1 MTTLGNR
8 IENCVFP
15 VDYFYDLDN
24 FTWIKSTDEPDDKR
38 NDVRHVL
45 VGITPVYSYITGRV
59 LKFKT
64 KPVGTDIIRN
74 RSLGTIES
82 LNHFGIIRS
91 PVSGSIVE
99 INQEIINNP
108 KIVNDSPFERGWIA
122 KIRTNDNLDSLDS
135 IKTIEECKYEIGA
148 QIKKF
153 NVKCFKSFPD
163 FHMFE
168 LGTECSATLAK
179 LDEFMEKNM
188 RIGHVIRLVS
198 DDPTADLELLRWADQ
213 NKQEIVE
220 IVQEKNPVQS
230 SLPNS
235 SNNYLFNIIIKKIK
249 NQE

>member
-1 MTTLGNR
+1 MLDNR

-15 VDYFYDLDN
+15 VNYFYDLDN
-24 FTWIKSTDEPDDKR
+24 FTWVKSIENPDDKK
-38 NDVRHVL
+38 NDVKQVL
-45 VGITPVYSYITGRV
+45 VGITPVYSYIAGKI

-64 KPVGTDIIRN
+64 KPVGTEIVRN
-74 RSLGTIES
+74 KSLGTIES

-91 PVSGSIVE
+91 PVSGNIVE
-99 INQEIINNP
+99 INQEIIDNP
-108 KIVNDSPFERGWIA
+108 KIVNDSPFECGWIA
-122 KIRTNDNLDSLDS
+122 KIKTKDNLKSLES
-135 IKTIEECKYEIGA
+135 IRTIKECKSEIES

-179 LDEFMEKNM
+179 LDEFMAKNM

-198 DDPTADLELLRWADQ
+198 DDPTADLELLRWANQ
-213 NKQEIVE
+213 NKQEIIE

-230 SLPNS
+230 ALPNS

-249 NQE
+249 D

>member
-1 MTTLGNR
+1 MTMLDNR
-8 IENCVFP
+8 IENCIFP
-15 VDYFYDLDN
+15 VNYFYDLDN
-24 FTWIKSTDEPDDKR
+24 FTWIKSTDKSDDKR
-38 NDVRHVL
+38 NDVKHVL
-45 VGITPVYSYITGRV
+45 IGITPVYSYITGRI

-64 KPVGTDIIRN
+64 KPIGTDIIRN

-99 INQEIINNP
+99 INQEIIHNP
-108 KIVNDSPFERGWIA
+108 KVVNDSPFERGWIA
-122 KIRTNDNLDSLDS
+122 KIKTKDDLKSLDS
-135 IKTIEECKYEIGA
+135 IKTIDECKYEIES

-153 NVKCFKSFPD
+153 NVKCFKSYPD
-163 FHMFE
+163 FHLFE

-179 LDEFMEKNM
+179 LDEFMVKNM

-220 IVQEKNPVQS
+220 IVQEKNPMQS
-230 SLPNS
+230 SLPNA

-249 NQE
+249 D

>member
-1 MTTLGNR
+1 MLNNR
-8 IENCVFP
+8 IENCIFP
-15 VDYFYDLDN
+15 TNYFYDLDN
-24 FTWIKSTDEPDDKR
+24 FTWIKSIDMPDDKR
-38 NDVRHVL
+38 NDVKLVL
-45 VGITPVYSYITGRV
+45 LGITPVYSYITGRI

-74 RSLGTIES
+74 RSLITVES

-91 PVSGSIVE
+91 SVSGNIVE
-99 INQEIINNP
+99 INQEIIHNP
-108 KIVNDSPFERGWIA
+108 KVVNDSPFERGWIA
-122 KIRTNDNLDSLDS
+122 KIKTKDNLESLDS
-135 IKTIEECKYEIGA
+135 IKTIDECKDEMES

-179 LDEFMEKNM
+179 LDEFMVKNM

-213 NKQEIVE
+213 NKQEIIE
-220 IVQEKNPVQS
+220 IVQEKNPIQS
-230 SLPNS
+230 SLQNS
-235 SNNYLFNIIIKKIK
+235 GNNYLFNIIIKKIK
-249 NQE
+249 D

>member
-1 MTTLGNR
+1 M
-8 IENCVFP
+8 
-15 VDYFYDLDN
+15 
-24 FTWIKSTDEPDDKR
+24 
-38 NDVRHVL
+38 
-45 VGITPVYSYITGRV
+45 
-59 LKFKT
+59 
-64 KPVGTDIIRN
+64 
-74 RSLGTIES
+74 GTIES

-198 DDPTADLELLRWADQ
+198 DDPTADLELLRWAEQ

-220 IVQEKNPVQS
+220 NCTREKPRAV
-230 SLPNS
+230 L
-235 SNNYLFNIIIKKIK
+235 LTKL
-249 NQE
+249 

>member
-1 MTTLGNR
+1 MLDNR

-15 VDYFYDLDN
+15 VNYFYDLDN
-24 FTWIKSTDEPDDKR
+24 FTWVKSIEKPDDKK
-38 NDVRHVL
+38 NDVKQVL
-45 VGITPVYSYITGRV
+45 VGITPVYSYIAGKI

-64 KPVGTDIIRN
+64 KPVGTEIVRN
-74 RSLGTIES
+74 KSLGTIES

-91 PVSGSIVE
+91 PVSGNIVE
-99 INQEIINNP
+99 TNQEIIDNP

-122 KIRTNDNLDSLDS
+122 KIKTKDNLESLES
-135 IKTIEECKYEIGA
+135 IRTIEECKFEIES

-168 LGTECSATLAK
+168 VGTECSATLAK
-179 LDEFMEKNM
+179 LDEFMVKNM

-198 DDPTADLELLRWADQ
+198 DDPTADLELLRWANQ
-213 NKQEIVE
+213 NKQEIIE

-249 NQE
+249 D

>member
-1 MTTLGNR
+1 MTMLDNR

-15 VDYFYDLDN
+15 VNYFYDLDN
-24 FTWIKSTDEPDDKR
+24 FTWVKSIENPDDKK
-38 NDVRHVL
+38 NDVKQVL
-45 VGITPVYSYITGRV
+45 VGITPVYSYIAGKI

-64 KPVGTDIIRN
+64 KPVGTEIVRN
-74 RSLGTIES
+74 KSLGTIES

-91 PVSGSIVE
+91 PVSGNIVE
-99 INQEIINNP
+99 INQEIIDNP

-122 KIRTNDNLDSLDS
+122 KIKTKDNLKSLES
-135 IKTIEECKYEIGA
+135 IRTIKECKSEIES

-179 LDEFMEKNM
+179 LDEFMVKNM

-198 DDPTADLELLRWADQ
+198 DDPTADLELLRWANQ
-213 NKQEIVE
+213 NKQEIIE

-230 SLPNS
+230 ALPNS

-249 NQE
+249 D

>member
-1 MTTLGNR
+1 MTMLDNR

-15 VDYFYDLDN
+15 VNYFYDLDN
-24 FTWIKSTDEPDDKR
+24 FTWVKSIEKPDDKK
-38 NDVRHVL
+38 NDVKQVL
-45 VGITPVYSYITGRV
+45 VGITPVYSYIAGKI

-64 KPVGTDIIRN
+64 KPVGTEIVRN
-74 RSLGTIES
+74 KSLGTIES

-91 PVSGSIVE
+91 PVSGNIVE
-99 INQEIINNP
+99 TNQEIIDNP

-122 KIRTNDNLDSLDS
+122 KIKTKDNLESLES
-135 IKTIEECKYEIGA
+135 IRTIEECKFEIES

-179 LDEFMEKNM
+179 LDEFMVKNM

-198 DDPTADLELLRWADQ
+198 DDPTADLELLRWANQ
-213 NKQEIVE
+213 NKQEIIE

-230 SLPNS
+230 ALPNS

-249 NQE
+249 D

>member
-1 MTTLGNR
+1 MLDNR

-15 VDYFYDLDN
+15 VNYFYDLDN
-24 FTWIKSTDEPDDKR
+24 FTWAKSIEKPDDKK
-38 NDVRHVL
+38 NDVKQVL
-45 VGITPVYSYITGRV
+45 VGITPVYSYIAGKI

-64 KPVGTDIIRN
+64 KPVGTEIVRN
-74 RSLGTIES
+74 KSLGTIES

-91 PVSGSIVE
+91 PVSGNIVE
-99 INQEIINNP
+99 INQEIIDNP

-122 KIRTNDNLDSLDS
+122 KIKTKDNLESLES
-135 IKTIEECKYEIGA
+135 VRTIDECKFEIES

-179 LDEFMEKNM
+179 LDEFVVKNM

-198 DDPTADLELLRWADQ
+198 DDPTADLELLRWANQ
-213 NKQEIVE
+213 NKQEIIE

-230 SLPNS
+230 ALPNS

-249 NQE
+249 D

>member
-1 MTTLGNR
+1 MTILDIR
-8 IENCVFP
+8 IENCIFP
-15 VDYFYDLDN
+15 VNYFYDLDN
-24 FTWIKSTDEPDDKR
+24 FTWIKSMDMPDDKK
-38 NDVRHVL
+38 NDVKQVL
-45 VGITPVYSYITGRV
+45 VGITPVYSYIAGRI

-74 RSLGTIES
+74 KSLGTIES

-91 PVSGSIVE
+91 PISGNVVE

-108 KIVNDSPFERGWIA
+108 KVVNDSPFERGWIA
-122 KIRTNDNLDSLDS
+122 KIITKDKLESLDS
-135 IKTIEECKYEIGA
+135 IRTIEECRDEMVA

-163 FHMFE
+163 FQMFE

-179 LDEFMEKNM
+179 LDEFMIKNM

-220 IVQEKNPVQS
+220 IVQEKNPEQS
-230 SLPNS
+230 LLRNS

-249 NQE
+249 D

>member
-1 MTTLGNR
+1 MLDNR

-15 VDYFYDLDN
+15 VNYFYDLDN
-24 FTWIKSTDEPDDKR
+24 FTWVKSIEKPDDKK
-38 NDVRHVL
+38 NDVKQVL
-45 VGITPVYSYITGRV
+45 VGITPVYSYIAGKI

-64 KPVGTDIIRN
+64 KPVGTEIVRN
-74 RSLGTIES
+74 KSLGTIES

-91 PVSGSIVE
+91 PVSGNIVE
-99 INQEIINNP
+99 TNQEIIDNP

-122 KIRTNDNLDSLDS
+122 KIKTKDNLESLES
-135 IKTIEECKYEIGA
+135 IRTIEECKFEIES

-179 LDEFMEKNM
+179 LDEFMVKNM

-198 DDPTADLELLRWADQ
+198 DDPTADLELLRWANQ
-213 NKQEIVE
+213 NKQEIIE

-249 NQE
+249 NQQ

>member
-1 MTTLGNR
+1 MLDNR

-15 VDYFYDLDN
+15 VNYFYDLDN
-24 FTWIKSTDEPDDKR
+24 FTWVKSIENPDDKK
-38 NDVRHVL
+38 NDVKQVL
-45 VGITPVYSYITGRV
+45 VGITPVYSYIAGKI

-64 KPVGTDIIRN
+64 KPVGTEIVIN
-74 RSLGTIES
+74 KSLGTIES

-91 PVSGSIVE
+91 PVSGNIVE
-99 INQEIINNP
+99 TNQEIIDNP

-122 KIRTNDNLDSLDS
+122 KIKTKDNLESLES
-135 IKTIEECKYEIGA
+135 IRTIEECKFEIES

-179 LDEFMEKNM
+179 LDEFMVKNM

-198 DDPTADLELLRWADQ
+198 DDPTADLELLRWANQ
-213 NKQEIVE
+213 NKQEIIE

-230 SLPNS
+230 ALPNS

-249 NQE
+249 D

>member
-1 MTTLGNR
+1 MLDNR

-15 VDYFYDLDN
+15 INYFYDLDN
-24 FTWIKSTDEPDDKR
+24 FTWIKITDKLDDKR
-38 NDVRHVL
+38 NDLNQVL
-45 VGITPVYSYITGRV
+45 VGITPVYSYITGRI
-59 LKFKT
+59 LKFKI
-64 KPVGTDIIRN
+64 KPVGTDIVRN
-74 RSLGTIES
+74 KSLGTIES

-91 PVSGSIVE
+91 PVSGNIVE
-99 INQEIINNP
+99 INQEIIDSP

-122 KIRTNDNLDSLDS
+122 KIKTKDNLESLKS
-135 IKTIEECKYEIGA
+135 IKTIDECKFEIES

-153 NVKCFKSFPD
+153 NVKCFRLFPD

-179 LDEFMEKNM
+179 LDEFMVKNM

-198 DDPTADLELLRWADQ
+198 DDPTADLELLRWANQ
-213 NKQEIVE
+213 NKQEIIE

-230 SLPNS
+230 ALPNS

-249 NQE
+249 D

>member
-1 MTTLGNR
+1 MTLLDNR
-8 IENCVFP
+8 IENCIFP
-15 VDYFYDLDN
+15 VNYFYDLDN
-24 FTWIKSTDEPDDKR
+24 FTWIKSMDMLDDKK
-38 NDVRHVL
+38 NDVKQVL
-45 VGITPVYSYITGRV
+45 VGITPVYSYITGRI

-74 RSLGTIES
+74 KSLGTVES

-91 PVSGSIVE
+91 PISGNVVE

-108 KIVNDSPFERGWIA
+108 KVVNDSPFERGWIA
-122 KIRTNDNLDSLDS
+122 KIKTKDNLESLDS
-135 IKTIEECKYEIGA
+135 IRTIEECKDEMVS

-163 FHMFE
+163 FQMFE

-179 LDEFMEKNM
+179 LDEFIIKNM

-198 DDPTADLELLRWADQ
+198 DDPTADLELLRWANQ
-213 NKQEIVE
+213 NNQEIVE
-220 IVQEKNPVQS
+220 IVQEKNPEQS
-230 SLPNS
+230 SLRNS

-249 NQE
+249 D

>member
-1 MTTLGNR
+1 MLENR

-15 VDYFYDLDN
+15 INYFYDLDN
-24 FTWIKSTDEPDDKR
+24 FTWIKITDKPDDKR
-38 NDVRHVL
+38 NDLNQVL
-45 VGITPVYSYITGRV
+45 VGITPVYSYITGRI
-59 LKFKT
+59 LKFKI

-91 PVSGSIVE
+91 PISGNIVE
-99 INQEIINNP
+99 INQEIIDNP

-122 KIRTNDNLDSLDS
+122 KIKTKDNLESLES
-135 IKTIEECKYEIGA
+135 IKTIEECKYEIES

-163 FHMFE
+163 FQMFE

-179 LDEFMEKNM
+179 LDEFIVKNM

-220 IVQEKNPVQS
+220 IVQEKNPVQFS
-230 SLPNS
+230 IPNS
-235 SNNYLFNIIIKKIK
+235 SNNYLFNIIIKKIRD
-249 NQE
+249 

>member
-1 MTTLGNR
+1 MTMLDYR
-8 IENCVFP
+8 IENCIFP
-15 VDYFYDLDN
+15 VNYFYDLDN
-24 FTWIKSTDEPDDKR
+24 FTWIKSTDKSDDKR
-38 NDVRHVL
+38 NDVKHVL
-45 VGITPVYSYITGRV
+45 IGITPVYSYITGRI

-64 KPVGTDIIRN
+64 KPIGTDIIRN

-99 INQEIINNP
+99 INQEIIHNP
-108 KIVNDSPFERGWIA
+108 KVVNDSPFERGWIA
-122 KIRTNDNLDSLDS
+122 KIKTKDDLKSLDS
-135 IKTIEECKYEIGA
+135 IKTIDECKYEIES

-153 NVKCFKSFPD
+153 NVKCFKSYPD
-163 FHMFE
+163 FHLFE

-179 LDEFMEKNM
+179 LDEFMMKNM

-220 IVQEKNPVQS
+220 IVQEKNPMQS
-230 SLPNS
+230 SLPNA

-249 NQE
+249 D

>member
-1 MTTLGNR
+1 MTILDNR
-8 IENCVFP
+8 IENCIFP
-15 VDYFYDLDN
+15 VNYFYDLDN
-24 FTWIKSTDEPDDKR
+24 FTWIKLIDMPDDKK
-38 NDVRHVL
+38 NDVKQVL
-45 VGITPVYSYITGRV
+45 VGITPVYSYITGRI

-74 RSLGTIES
+74 RSLGTVES

-91 PVSGSIVE
+91 PISGNVME

-108 KIVNDSPFERGWIA
+108 KVVNDSPFERGWIA
-122 KIRTNDNLDSLDS
+122 KIKTKDNLESLDS
-135 IKTIEECKYEIGA
+135 IRTIEECKDEMVS

-163 FHMFE
+163 FQMFE

-179 LDEFMEKNM
+179 LDEFMIKNM

-220 IVQEKNPVQS
+220 IVQEKNSEQS
-230 SLPNS
+230 SLQNP

-249 NQE
+249 D

>member
-1 MTTLGNR
+1 MLDNR

-15 VDYFYDLDN
+15 VNYFYDLDN
-24 FTWIKSTDEPDDKR
+24 FTWVKSIEKPDDKK
-38 NDVRHVL
+38 NDVKQVL
-45 VGITPVYSYITGRV
+45 VGITPVYSYIAGKI

-64 KPVGTDIIRN
+64 KPVGTEIVRN
-74 RSLGTIES
+74 KSLGTIES

-91 PVSGSIVE
+91 PVSGNIVE
-99 INQEIINNP
+99 TNQEIIDNP

-122 KIRTNDNLDSLDS
+122 KIKTKDNLESLES
-135 IKTIEECKYEIGA
+135 IRTIEECKFEIES

-168 LGTECSATLAK
+168 VGTECSATLAK
-179 LDEFMEKNM
+179 LDEFMVKNM

-198 DDPTADLELLRWADQ
+198 DDPTADLELLRWANQ
-213 NKQEIVE
+213 NKQEIIE

-230 SLPNS
+230 ALPNS

-249 NQE
+249 D

>member
-1 MTTLGNR
+1 MLDNR

-15 VDYFYDLDN
+15 VNYFYDLDN
-24 FTWIKSTDEPDDKR
+24 FTWVKSIENPDDKK
-38 NDVRHVL
+38 NDVKQVL
-45 VGITPVYSYITGRV
+45 VGITPVYSYIAGKI

-64 KPVGTDIIRN
+64 KPVGTEIVRN
-74 RSLGTIES
+74 KSLGTIES

-91 PVSGSIVE
+91 PVSGNIVE
-99 INQEIINNP
+99 TNQEIIDNP

-122 KIRTNDNLDSLDS
+122 KIKTKDNLESLES
-135 IKTIEECKYEIGA
+135 IRTIEECKFEIES

-179 LDEFMEKNM
+179 LDEFMVKNM

-198 DDPTADLELLRWADQ
+198 DDPTADLELLRWANQ
-213 NKQEIVE
+213 NKQEIIE

-230 SLPNS
+230 ALPNS

-249 NQE
+249 D

>member
-1 MTTLGNR
+1 MLDNR

-15 VDYFYDLDN
+15 INYFYDLDN
-24 FTWIKSTDEPDDKR
+24 FTWIKITDKPDDKR
-38 NDVRHVL
+38 NDLNQVL
-45 VGITPVYSYITGRV
+45 VGITPVYSYITGRI
-59 LKFKT
+59 LKFKI

-91 PVSGSIVE
+91 PISGNIVE
-99 INQEIINNP
+99 INQEIIDNP

-122 KIRTNDNLDSLDS
+122 KIKTKDNLESLES
-135 IKTIEECKYEIGA
+135 IKTIEECKYEIES

-179 LDEFMEKNM
+179 LDEFMVKNM

-220 IVQEKNPVQS
+220 IVQEKNPVQF
-230 SLPNS
+230 SLPNP

-249 NQE
+249 D

>member
-1 MTTLGNR
+1 MTILDNR
-8 IENCVFP
+8 IENCIFP
-15 VDYFYDLDN
+15 VNYFYDLDN
-24 FTWIKSTDEPDDKR
+24 FTWIKSMDMLDDKK
-38 NDVRHVL
+38 NDVKQVL
-45 VGITPVYSYITGRV
+45 VGITPVYSYITGRI

-74 RSLGTIES
+74 KSLGTVES

-91 PVSGSIVE
+91 PVSGNLVE

-108 KIVNDSPFERGWIA
+108 KVVNDSPFERGWIA
-122 KIRTNDNLDSLDS
+122 KIKTKDNLESLDS
-135 IKTIEECKYEIGA
+135 IRTIEECKDDMVS

-163 FHMFE
+163 FQMFE

-179 LDEFMEKNM
+179 LDEFIIKNM

-198 DDPTADLELLRWADQ
+198 DDPTADLELLRWANQ
-213 NKQEIVE
+213 NNQEIVE
-220 IVQEKNPVQS
+220 IVQEKNPEQS
-230 SLPNS
+230 SLRNS

-249 NQE
+249 D

>member
-1 MTTLGNR
+1 MTMLENR

-15 VDYFYDLDN
+15 INYFYDLDN
-24 FTWIKSTDEPDDKR
+24 FTWIKITDKPDDKR
-38 NDVRHVL
+38 NDLNQVL
-45 VGITPVYSYITGRV
+45 VGITPVYSYITGRI
-59 LKFKT
+59 LKFKI

-91 PVSGSIVE
+91 PISGNIVE
-99 INQEIINNP
+99 INQEIIDNP

-122 KIRTNDNLDSLDS
+122 KIKTKDNLESLES
-135 IKTIEECKYEIGA
+135 IKTIEECKYEIES

-163 FHMFE
+163 FQMFE

-179 LDEFMEKNM
+179 LDEFIVKNM

-220 IVQEKNPVQS
+220 IVQEKNPVHF

-249 NQE
+249 D

>member
-1 MTTLGNR
+1 MLENR

-15 VDYFYDLDN
+15 INYFYDLDN
-24 FTWIKSTDEPDDKR
+24 FIWIKITDKLDDKR
-38 NDVRHVL
+38 NDLNQVL
-45 VGITPVYSYITGRV
+45 VGITPVYSYITGRI
-59 LKFKT
+59 LKFKI

-91 PVSGSIVE
+91 PISGNIVE
-99 INQEIINNP
+99 INQVILDNP

-122 KIRTNDNLDSLDS
+122 KIKTKDNLESLES
-135 IKTIEECKYEIGA
+135 IKTIEECKYEIES

-179 LDEFMEKNM
+179 LDEFMVKNM

-220 IVQEKNPVQS
+220 IVQEKNPVQF

-249 NQE
+249 D

>member
-1 MTTLGNR
+1 MLDNR

-15 VDYFYDLDN
+15 VNYFYDLDN
-24 FTWIKSTDEPDDKR
+24 FTWVKSIEKPDDKK
-38 NDVRHVL
+38 NDVKQVL
-45 VGITPVYSYITGRV
+45 VGITPVYSYIAGKI

-64 KPVGTDIIRN
+64 KPVGTEIVRN
-74 RSLGTIES
+74 KSLGTIES

-91 PVSGSIVE
+91 PVSGNIVE
-99 INQEIINNP
+99 TNQEIIDNP

-122 KIRTNDNLDSLDS
+122 KIKTKDNLESLES
-135 IKTIEECKYEIGA
+135 IRTIEECKFEIES

-179 LDEFMEKNM
+179 LDEFMVKNM

-198 DDPTADLELLRWADQ
+198 DDPTADLELLRWANQ
-213 NKQEIVE
+213 NKQEIIE

-230 SLPNS
+230 ALPNS
-235 SNNYLFNIIIKKIK
+235 SNNYLFNKIIKKIK
-249 NQE
+249 D

>member
-1 MTTLGNR
+1 MLDNR

-15 VDYFYDLDN
+15 VNYFYDLDN
-24 FTWIKSTDEPDDKR
+24 FTWVKSIEKPDDKK
-38 NDVRHVL
+38 NDVKQVL
-45 VGITPVYSYITGRV
+45 VGITPVYSYIAGKI

-64 KPVGTDIIRN
+64 KPVGTEIVRN
-74 RSLGTIES
+74 KSLGTIES

-91 PVSGSIVE
+91 PVSGNIVE
-99 INQEIINNP
+99 TNQEIIDNP

-122 KIRTNDNLDSLDS
+122 KIETKDNLKSLES
-135 IKTIEECKYEIGA
+135 IRTIKECKSEIES

-179 LDEFMEKNM
+179 LDEFMAKNM

-198 DDPTADLELLRWADQ
+198 DDPTADLELLRWANQ
-213 NKQEIVE
+213 NKQEIIE

-230 SLPNS
+230 ALPNS

-249 NQE
+249 D

>member
-1 MTTLGNR
+1 MTLLDNR
-8 IENCVFP
+8 IENCIFP
-15 VDYFYDLDN
+15 VNYFYDLDN
-24 FTWIKSTDEPDDKR
+24 FTWIKSMDMPDDKK
-38 NDVRHVL
+38 NDVKQVL
-45 VGITPVYSYITGRV
+45 VGITPVYSYITGRI

-74 RSLGTIES
+74 KSLGTVES

-91 PVSGSIVE
+91 PVSGNLVE

-108 KIVNDSPFERGWIA
+108 KVVNDSPFERGWIA
-122 KIRTNDNLDSLDS
+122 KIKTKDNLESLDS
-135 IKTIEECKYEIGA
+135 IRTIEECKDDMVS

-163 FHMFE
+163 FQMFE

-179 LDEFMEKNM
+179 LDEFIIKNM

-198 DDPTADLELLRWADQ
+198 DDPTADLELLRWANQ
-213 NKQEIVE
+213 NNQEIVE
-220 IVQEKNPVQS
+220 IVQEKNPEQS
-230 SLPNS
+230 SLRNS

-249 NQE
+249 D

>member
-1 MTTLGNR
+1 MLDNK

-15 VDYFYDLDN
+15 VNYFYDLDN
-24 FTWIKSTDEPDDKR
+24 FTWIKSIEQPDDKK
-38 NDVRHVL
+38 NDARQVL
-45 VGITPVYSYITGRV
+45 VGITPVYSYIAGKI
-59 LKFKT
+59 LKLKT
-64 KPVGTDIIRN
+64 KPVGTEIVRN
-74 RSLGTIES
+74 KSLGTIES

-91 PVSGSIVE
+91 PVSGNIMG
-99 INQEIINNP
+99 INQEILDDP
-108 KIVNDSPFERGWIA
+108 KIINDSPFERGWVARI
-122 KIRTNDNLDSLDS
+122 KTKDNLESLES
-135 IKTIEECKYEIGA
+135 IKTIEECKFEIES

-179 LDEFMEKNM
+179 LDEFMMKNM

-230 SLPNS
+230 ALPNS

-249 NQE
+249 D

>member
-1 MTTLGNR
+1 MLDNR

-15 VDYFYDLDN
+15 VNYFYDLDN
-24 FTWIKSTDEPDDKR
+24 FTWAKSIEKPDDKK
-38 NDVRHVL
+38 NDVKHVL
-45 VGITPVYSYITGRV
+45 VGITPVYSYIAGKI

-64 KPVGTDIIRN
+64 KPVGTEIVRN
-74 RSLGTIES
+74 KSLGTIES

-91 PVSGSIVE
+91 PVSGNIVE
-99 INQEIINNP
+99 INQEIIDNP

-122 KIRTNDNLDSLDS
+122 KIKTKDNLESLES
-135 IKTIEECKYEIGA
+135 VRTINECKFEMES

-179 LDEFMEKNM
+179 LDEFMVKNM

-198 DDPTADLELLRWADQ
+198 DDPTADLELLRWANQ
-213 NKQEIVE
+213 NKQEIIE

-230 SLPNS
+230 ALSNS
-235 SNNYLFNIIIKKIK
+235 SNNYLFNIIIKKITD
-249 NQE
+249 

>member
-1 MTTLGNR
+1 MTMLDNR

-15 VDYFYDLDN
+15 VNYFYDLDN
-24 FTWIKSTDEPDDKR
+24 FTWVKSIEKPDDKK
-38 NDVRHVL
+38 NDVKQVL
-45 VGITPVYSYITGRV
+45 VGITPVYSYIAGKI

-64 KPVGTDIIRN
+64 KPVGTEIVRN
-74 RSLGTIES
+74 KSLGTIES

-91 PVSGSIVE
+91 PVSGNIVE
-99 INQEIINNP
+99 INQEIIDNP

-122 KIRTNDNLDSLDS
+122 KIKTKDNLESLES
-135 IKTIEECKYEIGA
+135 IRTIEECKFEIES

-179 LDEFMEKNM
+179 LDEFMVKNM

-198 DDPTADLELLRWADQ
+198 DDPTADLELLRWANQ
-213 NKQEIVE
+213 NKQEIIE

-249 NQE
+249 D